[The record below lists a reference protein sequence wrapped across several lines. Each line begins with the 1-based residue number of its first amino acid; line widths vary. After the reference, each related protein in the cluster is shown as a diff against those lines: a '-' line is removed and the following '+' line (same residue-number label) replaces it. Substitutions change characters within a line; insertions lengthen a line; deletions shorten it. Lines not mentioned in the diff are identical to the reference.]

1 MATDTAFQMVAYFG
15 MGRNLAPMDFGSRY
29 DHLSPA
35 TRAQVENEVQRLLN
49 EAYSRTRDKLK
60 EKRKE
65 LDLLAQ
71 ALVDYETLDKEE
83 VKKVIR
89 GESLPDRMKMPRD
102 GTMTIPIPQDP
113 METLPPIGG
122 QGEDQNGSGVPPPPA
137 VA

>member
-1 MATDTAFQMVAYFG
+1 MVAFWG

-29 DHLSPA
+29 ETLSPA
-35 TRAQVENEVQRLLN
+35 TRAQVEAEVQRLLT
-49 EAYSRTRDKLK
+49 EAYERTRGKLI

-65 LDLLAQ
+65 LDFLAQ

-89 GESLPDRMKMPRD
+89 GEELPDRIKMPRS
-102 GTMTIPIPQDP
+102 GTMSVPISQGSIEDA
-113 METLPPIGG
+113 LPPIPG
-122 QGEDQNGSGVPPPPA
+122 QGEPGEGSGAPPAPPA